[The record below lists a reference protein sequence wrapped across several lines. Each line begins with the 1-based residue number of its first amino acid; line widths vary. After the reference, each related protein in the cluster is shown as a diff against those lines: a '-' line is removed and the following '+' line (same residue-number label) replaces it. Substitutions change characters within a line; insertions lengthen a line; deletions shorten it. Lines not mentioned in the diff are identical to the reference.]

1 MGKCIYCG
9 KDAGLL
15 RKSHKECEIRH
26 AEGEKKIFQMATSA
40 SLGTTQL
47 EALVLDLKT
56 ISERSFISPDETK
69 TLLVKAFEAGIE
81 KSLEDDILTENEEN
95 ALTSYREHFHL
106 TQRDLDNNG
115 AYTRLVQAALL
126 REVMN
131 GKIPSRVSV
140 KGDLPFNFQKY
151 EQLVWLFQQVP
162 YYEPRTRTTYSGGYS
177 GVSVRVAKGLYWR
190 TGGFRGNPVKHT
202 EMIHID
208 TGLVGVTNKHVYFTG
223 SVKSFRI
230 KYQKIVSF
238 SPFSDGI
245 AIQRDAASAKSQV
258 FKTGDG
264 WFIYNLLTNLA
275 KLEAA

>member
-9 KDAGLL
+9 KDAGLF
-15 RKSHKECEIRH
+15 RSNHKECELRH
-26 AEGEKKIFQMATSA
+26 ADGKREIIEQATSA
-40 SLGTTQL
+40 ALGTDQL
-47 EALVLDLKT
+47 DTFSSDLKA
-56 ISERSFISPDETK
+56 IAENSYVSPDGTK

-81 KSLEDDILTENEEN
+81 KSLEDDVLTEDEEN

-106 TQRDLDNNG
+106 TQGDLDSNG

-126 REVMN
+126 RDVMN

-140 KGDLPFNFQKY
+140 EGDLPFNFQKS
-151 EQLVWLFQQVP
+151 EQLVWLFPQVP

-177 GVSVRVAKGLYWR
+177 GVSIRVAKGLYWR

-208 TGLVGVTNKHVYFTG
+208 TGLFAVTNRHVYYTG

-245 AIQRDAASAKSQV
+245 AIQRDAASAKPQV